1 MGAMGNQIKTVLLL
15 GALAGLMLLAGY
27 FVGGQTGMLVGLV
40 IAILFNFITYWFSDK
55 IVLMMYR
62 AKEAKKSQYP
72 KLHAIVED
80 VSKKAGIPKPK
91 VYIVEDANPNA
102 FATGRNPKNAVV
114 ACTTGILNLLTKEE
128 LEGVIAHEISHVKNR
143 DILIATIAATMAA
156 VISYVAAMARFGAF
170 FGADDDNSNFLA
182 VMILA
187 VLTPI
192 IAVIIQL
199 AISRSR
205 EYLADESGA
214 KTIKNPKALASA
226 LGKLQKGIA
235 STPMKKGN
243 QATAS
248 LFIANP
254 FNLKNALA
262 IFRTHPPI
270 EERIRRL
277 NQMKF

>member
-1 MGAMGNQIKTVLLL
+1 MGCLGNQFKTVLLL
-15 GALAGLMLLAGY
+15 GALAGLMLLVGY
-27 FVGGQTGMLVGLV
+27 FIGGQTGMLVGLV

-182 VMILA
+182 VIILA

-226 LGKLQKGIA
+226 LSKLQKGGA
-235 STPMKKGN
+235 AAPMRKGS

-248 LFIANP
+248 LFIVNP
-254 FNLKNALA
+254 FNAKT
-262 IFRTHPPI
+262 IFSIFSTHPPI
-270 EERIRRL
+270 EERVRRL
-277 NQMKF
+277 NQMKV